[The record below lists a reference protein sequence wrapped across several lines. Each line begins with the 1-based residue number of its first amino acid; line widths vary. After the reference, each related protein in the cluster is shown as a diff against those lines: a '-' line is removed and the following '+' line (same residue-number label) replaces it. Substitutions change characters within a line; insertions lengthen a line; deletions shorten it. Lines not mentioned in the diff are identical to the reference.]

1 MIKSE
6 SVLPSCLCGRPLT
19 WDAPAAPGDAREIT
33 CPCGRKYELALDRS
47 GRATRSEPLTPEARQ
62 PLAGFSPELKLRED
76 CQRYHFSHT
85 ISGHRLPVHILFSPS
100 AEEAEV
106 KTGDRKALRFAPVR
120 SALDARRRWIEWFD
134 SRPGQGQPSVQ
145 ARVRN
150 TRLNSRRPTVESS

>member
-1 MIKSE
+1 MIKN
-6 SVLPSCLCGRPLT
+6 VLVSPSCLCGKPLT
-19 WDAPAAPGDAREIT
+19 WGAPGAPGDTREIT
-33 CPCGRKYELALDRS
+33 CACGRKYDLALDRS

-106 KTGDRKALRFAPVR
+106 KTGDWKALRLAPVR

-134 SRPGQGQPSVQ
+134 SRPGPGSRES
-145 ARVRN
+145 RVR
-150 TRLNSRRPTVESS
+150 RRELGPRA

>member
-1 MIKSE
+1 MIKSK

-85 ISGHRLPVHILFSPS
+85 ISGHRLPVHLLFSPS

-106 KTGDRKALRFAPVR
+106 KTGDWKALRFAPVR

-134 SRPGQGQPSVQ
+134 SRPDKGSR
-145 ARVRN
+145 A
-150 TRLNSRRPTVESS
+150 SRRESGTRA